1 LTVHVNPTDREIR
14 DLLRASKT
22 IAIIGAS
29 SNPERPSH
37 GVMRK
42 LMRDFTVFPV
52 NPNEREVLGRRAY
65 ATLAEVPEPIDI
77 VDVFR
82 RIEHATGIAEQAVAV
97 GAKALWLQSGLWS
110 EEAAEKARE
119 GGLVVV
125 MNACLGVLSALLRN
139 T

>member
-1 LTVHVNPTDREIR
+1 MHVNPSDREIR

-22 IAIIGAS
+22 IAIVGAS
-29 SNPERPSH
+29 SDPERPSY

-42 LMRDFTVFPV
+42 LMRDYTVIPV

-65 ATLAEVPEPIDI
+65 ATLAEVPEKIDI

-82 RIEHATGIAEQAVAV
+82 RIEHAPGIAQEAVAV

-110 EEAAEKARE
+110 EEAAEKARA

-125 MNACLGVLSALLRN
+125 MNACLGVLATLLRN